1 MISLKNVLRWFGVLT
16 FRLIL
21 LPLGF
26 AKRVL
31 IVRTFLCNQSLFGHL
46 SLEPEKYLC
55 AKDLAVSLEEIG
67 FGSAK
72 IPSEILITQ
81 SSTPERRLTVD
92 FWSFGKRKSQ
102 SNPELVKMWKRQLFV
117 LPSSLIDL
125 MLKANAKFSSPPI
138 VDYRFS
144 TLLSAEKYLDESERH
159 LTFTSKEVDR
169 GKDLLLEL
177 GVPLGA
183 PYVCIVARE
192 GDEEES
198 SLRNKDIND
207 LSELIQALVNRGI
220 FVIRLG
226 GPNSGILRN
235 SGGMVIDY
243 AHSKQKSADGD
254 VFLIAHCRFLIST
267 MTGPDALALAFRKNV
282 LLLDISHY
290 GLLFSGTKLVTW
302 VPSILSKDKKN
313 LSITEVFKCEA
324 GWFWKDSQFRENG
337 IAVAKSTPA
346 QIAIYGIELLDRL
359 ESEQPDALSDLEK
372 KSQTEFQN
380 AMGEL
385 GAAWHGTVKCR
396 IPVCFLEQNK
406 SWFLT

>member
-1 MISLKNVLRWFGVLT
+1 MRNSIKRLGGYAFVPFLFFLKIVMRFVT
-16 FRLIL
+16 
-21 LPLGF
+21 
-26 AKRVL
+26 
-31 IVRTFLCNQSLFGHL
+31 VRTFVGNSLLFGHL

-55 AKDLAVSLEEIG
+55 SIDQSAKLYEIG
-67 FGSAK
+67 FNGLKIPGNIGLVDCKQPETKWVFDIWTLGNAK
-72 IPSEILITQ
+72 IQ
-81 SSTPERRLTVD
+81 AN
-92 FWSFGKRKSQ
+92 KA
-102 SNPELVKMWKRQLFV
+102 LVKMWKRNLRVFPTQV
-117 LPSSLIDL
+117 IDL

-138 VDYRFS
+138 IDYRFS
-144 TLLSAEKYLDESERH
+144 TLLSADKYLDESERH
-159 LTFTSKEVDR
+159 LTFTSKEVNR
-169 GKDLLLEL
+169 GNELLLEL
-177 GVPLGA
+177 GVPLSA
-183 PYVCIVARE
+183 PYVCIVTRE
-192 GDEEES
+192 GHEEES

-226 GPNSGILRN
+226 GPNSGALRN

-243 AHSKQKSADGD
+243 AHSKHKSSHGD
-254 VFLIAHCRFLIST
+254 IFLIAHCRFLIST

-313 LSITEVFKCEA
+313 LSITEVFNCEA

-337 IAVAKSTPA
+337 IAVTKSTPA
-346 QIAIYGIELLDRL
+346 QIATYGIELLDRL
-359 ESEQPDALSDLEK
+359 ESEHPDALSDLEK

-385 GAAWHGTVKCR
+385 GAAWHGPVKCR
-396 IPVCFLEQNK
+396 IPSSFLEQNK
-406 SWFLT
+406 SWFLA

>member
-1 MISLKNVLRWFGVLT
+1 MRNSIKRLGGYAFVPFLFFLKIVMRFVT
-16 FRLIL
+16 
-21 LPLGF
+21 
-26 AKRVL
+26 
-31 IVRTFLCNQSLFGHL
+31 VRTFVGNSLLFGHL

-55 AKDLAVSLEEIG
+55 SIDQSAKLDEIG
-67 FGSAK
+67 FNGSK
-72 IPSEILITQ
+72 IPGNIGLVDCKQ
-81 SSTPERRLTVD
+81 PETKWVFDIWTLGN
-92 FWSFGKRKSQ
+92 SKIQANKA
-102 SNPELVKMWKRQLFV
+102 LVKMWKRNLRVF
-117 LPSSLIDL
+117 PSQVIDL

-138 VDYRFS
+138 IDYRFS

-159 LTFTSKEVDR
+159 LTFTSKEVNR
-169 GKDLLLEL
+169 GKELLLEL
-177 GVPLGA
+177 GVPLSA
-183 PYVCIVARE
+183 PYVCIVTRE

-243 AHSKQKSADGD
+243 AHSKHKSADGD

-302 VPSILSKDKKN
+302 VPSILSKDKEN

-385 GAAWHGTVKCR
+385 GAAWHGTVRCR
-396 IPVCFLEQNK
+396 IPVSFLEQNK